1 MKSTTW
7 ATGLSVSG
15 DGVGVVAHAGGTAVR
30 LLAEQVGLT
39 RELSGALSRRGFVP
53 GHDRGQVLV
62 DVATMLAGGG
72 EAIADID
79 TLRHQEEVLGSV
91 ASAPTVW
98 RVLDELTP
106 ARLRRVEK
114 ARARTRAR
122 VWELAGGPPAARAA
136 GRTLDSDLV
145 VLDVDATIVVA
156 HSEKENAAATF
167 KRTFGFHP
175 LGVWC
180 DNTSELLTVA
190 LRPGN
195 AGSNTAADHIE
206 VLTKAVAQ
214 VPRAHRKKLLVR
226 VDGAGASHA
235 LLKWLTDQDAK
246 RGRHVEYSVGFAV
259 TETVRTAIA
268 AIPAEGVWSP
278 ALKANGETREKA
290 HVAEITGLLPQSL
303 LSEWPVGMRV
313 IVRRERPHPGAQ
325 LSLFEENDG
334 WRYQAFATNT
344 ATGALQF
351 LEARHR
357 AHARVEDWIRHAKD
371 TGLGRLPSR
380 EYAINE
386 AWLAA
391 VAIAAD
397 LVAWLRLLALP
408 ERLAA
413 CEPKALRYRLLH
425 VPARI
430 TRGGRRRRLRFPKTW
445 PWVKDIV
452 AVFARIT
459 AIPRPA

>member
-1 MKSTTW
+1 MKSTSW
-7 ATGLSVSG
+7 AAGLSVSG
-15 DGVGVVAHAGGTAVR
+15 DGVGVVAHAGGVAVR
-30 LLAEQVGLT
+30 LLADQVGLT
-39 RELSGALSRRGFVP
+39 DELSEALARRGFVP

-62 DVATMLAGGG
+62 DVATMLANGG

-79 TLRHQEEVLGSV
+79 TLRHQDQVLGAV

-98 RVLDELTP
+98 RALDELTP
-106 ARLRRVEK
+106 AGLKRIEK
-114 ARARTRAR
+114 ARARTSAR
-122 VWELAGGPPAARAA
+122 VWELAGGPPPARVA
-136 GRTLDSDLV
+136 GRTLEKDLV

-180 DNTSELLTVA
+180 DNTSALLTA
-190 LRPGN
+190 QLRPGN
-195 AGSNTAADHIE
+195 AGSNTAADHID
-206 VLTKAVAQ
+206 VLTAAVAQ
-214 VPRAHRKKLLVR
+214 VPRAHRKRLLVR

-235 LLKWLTDQDAK
+235 LLKWLTAQDAK
-246 RGRHVEYSVGFAV
+246 RGRSVQYSVGFAV
-259 TETVRTAIA
+259 TEHVRAAIA
-268 AIPAEGVWSP
+268 AVPKRGVWSP
-278 ALKANGETREKA
+278 AVNADGEARKKAD
-290 HVAEITGLLPQSL
+290 VAEITGLLPEHVRAL
-303 LSEWPVGMRV
+303 WPVGMRV

-325 LSLFEENDG
+325 LSLFEESDG

-344 ATGALQF
+344 TVGALQF

-380 EYAINE
+380 EFAINT
-386 AWLAA
+386 AWLAT

-397 LVAWLRLLALP
+397 LVAWLRMLALP
-408 ERLAA
+408 ERLAG

-430 TRGGRRRRLRFPKTW
+430 TRGGRRRRLRFPNNW

-459 AIPRPA
+459 AIPRTV

>member
-1 MKSTTW
+1 VKSTAW
-7 ATGLSVSG
+7 AAGLSVSG
-15 DGVGVVAHAGGTAVR
+15 DGVGVVAHAGGVAVR
-30 LLAEQVGLT
+30 LLADRVGLT
-39 RELSGALSRRGFVP
+39 AELSDALSRRGFVP

-79 TLRHQEEVLGSV
+79 TLRHQDAVLGAV
-91 ASAPTVW
+91 ASPPTVW
-98 RVLDELTP
+98 RALDELTP
-106 ARLRRVEK
+106 ARLRKVDR
-114 ARARTRAR
+114 ARARTRSR
-122 VWELAGGPPAARAA
+122 VWELAGGPPAARVA
-136 GRTLDSDLV
+136 GRALEDGLV

-180 DNTSELLTVA
+180 DNTSELLTMQ

-195 AGSNTAADHIE
+195 AGANTAADHIE
-206 VLTKAVAQ
+206 VRTAAVVQ
-214 VPRAHRKKLLVR
+214 VPRAHRKRLLVR

-235 LLKWLTDQDAK
+235 LLDWFTAQDAK
-246 RGRHVEYSVGFAV
+246 RGCSVEYSVGFAV
-259 TETVRTAIA
+259 TEHVRAAIA
-268 AIPAEGVWSP
+268 AIPKTGVWSP
-278 ALKANGETREKA
+278 AVNADGEAREKA
-290 HVAEITGLLPQSL
+290 DVAEITGLLPERVREL
-303 LSEWPVGMRV
+303 WPVGMRV

-325 LSLFEENDG
+325 LSLFEETDG

-344 ATGALQF
+344 TVGALQF

-357 AHARVEDWIRHAKD
+357 AHARVEDRIRHAKD

-380 EYAINE
+380 EYAINQ
-386 AWLAA
+386 AWLAT

-397 LVAWLRLLALP
+397 LIAWLRLLALP
-408 ERLAA
+408 AALAA

-445 PWVKDIV
+445 PWVEDVV

-459 AIPRPA
+459 AIPRTA